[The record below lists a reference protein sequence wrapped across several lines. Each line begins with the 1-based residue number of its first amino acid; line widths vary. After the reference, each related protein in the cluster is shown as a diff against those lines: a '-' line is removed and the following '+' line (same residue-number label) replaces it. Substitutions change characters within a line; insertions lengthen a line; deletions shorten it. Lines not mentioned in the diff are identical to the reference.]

1 MGQRF
6 PCSQQCC
13 LAHGLA
19 AAEDVA
25 RHGQSRG
32 HSAALVTV
40 SQGETVDVVPD
51 AGQMQKELPTDEWQQ
66 EEEAFG
72 LLTLWS
78 THL

>member
-1 MGQRF
+1 MGQKF

-25 RHGQSRG
+25 QHGQSRR
-32 HSAALVTV
+32 HPAALVTV
-40 SQGETVDVVPD
+40 SQRGTVDVVPD
-51 AGQMQKELPTDEWQQ
+51 AGQRQKELPTDEWQQ
-66 EEEAFG
+66 EEAAFG
-72 LLTLWS
+72 LLTLCL